1 MSRAA
6 REMGANIIRHADR
19 ESPVTLTLA
28 LGPDV
33 LRLVSTNGIAGA
45 GGSSGLPRSGTG
57 ILGMRERLAAI
68 DGTLTTLAE
77 DGSWMVAATVPLAS
91 SRPAPLERTA

>member
-1 MSRAA
+1 
-6 REMGANIIRHADR
+6 
-19 ESPVTLTLA
+19 
-28 LGPDV
+28 
-33 LRLVSTNGIAGA
+33 
-45 GGSSGLPRSGTG
+45 
-57 ILGMRERLAAI
+57 MRERLAAI

>member
-1 MSRAA
+1 
-6 REMGANIIRHADR
+6 MGANIIRHADR

-45 GGSSGLPRSGTG
+45 DGSSGLPRSGTG

-91 SRPAPLERTA
+91 SRPAPLEWTAGPR